1 MSCDDDSGVPGAA
14 QSRIWS
20 TPVGALV
27 LCWVVAAGLVPVVW
41 LAGSSLDR
49 VFLGAAL
56 AVVVVVA
63 GCLTYLRPRLR
74 ADPDGITVRT
84 LGGSHRWPW
93 ARLSYRVT
101 TSSRFGRTVP
111 MLEIEV
117 PEADLTGGLLLLGRF
132 DLGAEPAEVAE
143 YLETLRR

>member
-1 MSCDDDSGVPGAA
+1 M
-14 QSRIWS
+14 
-20 TPVGALV
+20 
-27 LCWVVAAGLVPVVW
+27 LCWVVAAGLLPVVW
-41 LAGSSLDR
+41 LAGNIIDR

-56 AVVVVVA
+56 VVAVVVA

-74 ADPDGITVRT
+74 ADPAGITVRT
-84 LGGSHRWPW
+84 LGGRHRWPW
-93 ARLSYRVT
+93 ERISHRVT

-132 DLGAEPAEVAE
+132 DLGAEPTEVAE
-143 YLETLRR
+143 ELETLRS

>member
-1 MSCDDDSGVPGAA
+1 M
-14 QSRIWS
+14 
-20 TPVGALV
+20 

-41 LAGSSLDR
+41 LASNSLDR

-56 AVVVVVA
+56 AVAVVAA

-74 ADPDGITVRT
+74 ADPGGITVRT
-84 LGGSHRWPW
+84 LGGRHRWPW
-93 ARLSYRVT
+93 DRLSHRVT

-111 MLEIEV
+111 ILEIEV

-143 YLETLRR
+143 ELEALRR